1 MIEMP
6 SLANRRVA
14 EWGLLYAFLS
24 LFALTTLALPAS
36 AKVLISVDKST
47 QQMSVSVDG
56 VPRYRYAVSTGRAGY
71 GTPNG
76 TYRPQHLAASW
87 FSKLYYNSPMP
98 HSIFFHGG
106 YAIHGSY
113 EINRLGGPAS
123 HGCIRLHPAN
133 ATALFELVKSEG
145 MAATTIVVSGSN
157 PVLCALVTIT
167 LLHGGAATSCAFFQ
181 VHTLEQPTS
190 NLIFMLGVLVFAF
203 GELLNGYHHWLLAR
217 LRAPGVRTYGVP
229 RGGLFGWVASPHYLG
244 EILSFV
250 GFAMMS
256 DLLPVWGNALVVSAY
271 LASRANTTLKWYQ
284 REMPL
289 RIPLG
294 WRRLVPLAY

>member
-1 MIEMP
+1 
-6 SLANRRVA
+6 V
-14 EWGLLYAFLS
+14 WGLLYALS

-71 GTPNG
+71 GTHH
-76 TYRPQHLAASW
+76 PQHLAASW

-133 ATALFELVKSEG
+133 ATALFDLVQSEG

-157 PVLCALVTIT
+157 PVLASSPAPSPRRF
-167 LLHGGAATSCAFFQ
+167 GGRERPSYADRYRSNYGQPSDYYWRPEPRVFPFFN
-181 VHTLEQPTS
+181 S
-190 NLIFMLGVLVFAF
+190 
-203 GELLNGYHHWLLAR
+203 Y
-217 LRAPGVRTYGVP
+217 
-229 RGGLFGWVASPHYLG
+229 
-244 EILSFV
+244 
-250 GFAMMS
+250 
-256 DLLPVWGNALVVSAY
+256 
-271 LASRANTTLKWYQ
+271 
-284 REMPL
+284 
-289 RIPLG
+289 
-294 WRRLVPLAY
+294 